1 MNETLGDATGES
13 QSQVDSKWQRRLDDL
28 VRGECSEEDFL
39 QQIWS
44 HGEVAPD
51 SVWNIVA
58 LLDQRYRRGQMPVA
72 LFRSVE
78 SKIAQRELMLREYGM
93 TGNLH
98 AAPASF
104 RGVTQTMVRTGD
116 TCVPQALVPE
126 KCTFTIALEPQA
138 TPSTNSSVRLD
149 EQRLPPGFESGRGLR
164 DRYVL
169 GTLLGI
175 GGMSAV
181 FNAVDRYRCDLLE
194 ADRHVAIKVL
204 YEKIG
209 SRPELMSHLRREFYC
224 AQTLSH
230 RNIVKVYELDQEDD
244 VAFFTMELLAGE
256 PLSSVI
262 ERMRLL
268 AIPRSYAWAI
278 IKDVGAG
285 LAHAHSRN
293 VVHADIKPQNIMITT
308 SGEVR
313 ILDFGLPSVVTRERW
328 SADRNRKNPFAA
340 VTPAYA
346 CCELLDG
353 QQADRRDDLYALAC
367 LSYELL
373 AGEHPFQGR
382 TSTEAR
388 DLGMV
393 PARPLGLTRRQWQTL
408 AKGLS
413 WSREERSI
421 SVRDWLAQLGVGPE
435 PEGRLPCADDL
446 NTALPR
452 QRTVQSLLVV
462 TLFAMLFIA
471 TATLISLN
479 RPPFDKI
486 NSANDPVP
494 RIPVKTS
501 ASADA
506 TPKDEISIS
515 AGNDPPGLT
524 SKEPITQVSLPTVD
538 LEPVLRPPAQPSAPR
553 PMLKNAQLGQIS
565 LSTGRYKVRAGQ
577 SFAEI
582 RVRRPSGSDADV
594 RFVWWTES
602 SSAKPGVDYVSQDR
616 AIRVL
621 SKGERNASLFVKLIP
636 NISRSRSEVFYVA
649 MDNPRNASSPGGVS
663 RAVIL
668 LPASK

>member
-1 MNETLGDATGES
+1 
-13 QSQVDSKWQRRLDDL
+13 
-28 VRGECSEEDFL
+28 
-39 QQIWS
+39 
-44 HGEVAPD
+44 VAPD

-58 LLDQRYRRGQMPVA
+58 LLDQRYRRGKMPVA
-72 LFRSVE
+72 LFRSLQ
-78 SKIAQRELMLREYGM
+78 SKIAQRELTPRDYGM
-93 TGNLH
+93 TANLH

-104 RGVTQTMVRTGD
+104 RVVTQTRVATGD
-116 TCVPQALVPE
+116 TCVPQALVPV
-126 KCTFTIALEPQA
+126 KRTSTTAFEPQA
-138 TPSTNSSVRLD
+138 TPLPHAAVRLD
-149 EQRLPPGFESGRGLR
+149 EQRLPPRFGSGHVLR
-164 DRYVL
+164 DRYML
-169 GTLLGI
+169 GARLGS
-175 GGMSAV
+175 GGMGAV

-194 ADRHVAIKVL
+194 ADRQVAIKVL

-209 SRPELMSHLRREFYC
+209 SRPEAMSNLRREFYC

-256 PLSSVI
+256 PLSCVI
-262 ERMRLL
+262 ERMRVLS
-268 AIPRSYAWAI
+268 IPRSYAWAI
-278 IKDVGAG
+278 IRDVGAG

-313 ILDFGLPSVVTRERW
+313 ILDFGVSSVVTRECW
-328 SADRNRKNPFAA
+328 SADRIRKNRFAA

-353 QQADRRDDLYALAC
+353 QQADPRDDLYALAC

-393 PARPLGLTRRQWQTL
+393 PARPPGLTRRQWQTL
-408 AKGLS
+408 GQGLS

-421 SVRDWLAQLGVGPE
+421 SVRDWLVQLGVGPE
-435 PEGRLPCADDL
+435 PEGRLPCPDDL
-446 NTALPR
+446 STAPR
-452 QRTVQSLLVV
+452 RRRVRSLLIV
-462 TLFAMLFIA
+462 TLFAMLLMG

-479 RPPFDKI
+479 RPLFDRK
-486 NSANDPVP
+486 NSASDPVP
-494 RIPVKTS
+494 RIQAKTS
-501 ASADA
+501 GSVDA
-506 TPKDEISIS
+506 APKDDISIS
-515 AGNDPPGLT
+515 ANNEPPRLT
-524 SKEPITQVSLPTVD
+524 SEEPITPVSLPTVD
-538 LEPVLRPPAQPSAPR
+538 LEPVLQPPARPSAPR
-553 PMLKNAQLGQIS
+553 PMQKNAKLRQIS

-582 RVRRPSGSDADV
+582 RVRRPTGSDADA
-594 RFVWWTES
+594 RFIWWTEA

-616 AIRVL
+616 AIRVF

-636 NISRSRSEVFYVA
+636 NVSRSRSEIFYVA
-649 MDNPRNASSPGGVS
+649 TNNPGNAASPSGVS
-663 RAVIL
+663 RVAIL

>member
-1 MNETLGDATGES
+1 M
-13 QSQVDSKWQRRLDDL
+13 
-28 VRGECSEEDFL
+28 
-39 QQIWS
+39 
-44 HGEVAPD
+44 APD

-58 LLDQRYRRGQMPVA
+58 LLDQRYRRGKMPVA
-72 LFRSVE
+72 LFRSLQ
-78 SKIAQRELMLREYGM
+78 SKIAQRELTPRDYGM
-93 TGNLH
+93 TANLH

-104 RGVTQTMVRTGD
+104 RVVTQTRVATGD
-116 TCVPQALVPE
+116 TCVPQALVPV
-126 KCTFTIALEPQA
+126 KRTSTTAFEPQA
-138 TPSTNSSVRLD
+138 TPLPHAAVRLD
-149 EQRLPPGFESGRGLR
+149 EQRLPPRFGSGHVLR
-164 DRYVL
+164 DRYML
-169 GTLLGI
+169 GARLGS
-175 GGMSAV
+175 GGMGAV

-194 ADRHVAIKVL
+194 ADRQVAIKVL

-209 SRPELMSHLRREFYC
+209 SRPEAMSNLRREFYC

-256 PLSSVI
+256 PLSCVI
-262 ERMRLL
+262 ERMRVLS
-268 AIPRSYAWAI
+268 IPRSYAWAI
-278 IKDVGAG
+278 IRDVGAG

-313 ILDFGLPSVVTRERW
+313 ILDFGVSSVVTRECW
-328 SADRNRKNPFAA
+328 SADRIRKNRFAA

-353 QQADRRDDLYALAC
+353 QQADPRDDLYALAC

-393 PARPLGLTRRQWQTL
+393 PARPPGLTRRQWQTL
-408 AKGLS
+408 GQGLS

-421 SVRDWLAQLGVGPE
+421 SVRDWLVQLGVGPE
-435 PEGRLPCADDL
+435 PEGRLPCPDDL
-446 NTALPR
+446 STAPR
-452 QRTVQSLLVV
+452 RRRVRSLLIV
-462 TLFAMLFIA
+462 TLFAMLLMG

-479 RPPFDKI
+479 RPLFDRK
-486 NSANDPVP
+486 NSASDPVP
-494 RIPVKTS
+494 RIQAKTS
-501 ASADA
+501 GSVDA
-506 TPKDEISIS
+506 APKDDISIS
-515 AGNDPPGLT
+515 ANNEPPRLT
-524 SKEPITQVSLPTVD
+524 SEEPITPVSLPTVD
-538 LEPVLRPPAQPSAPR
+538 LEPVLQPPARPSAPR
-553 PMLKNAQLGQIS
+553 PMQKNAKLRQIS

-582 RVRRPSGSDADV
+582 RVRRPTGSDADA
-594 RFVWWTES
+594 RFIWWTEA

-616 AIRVL
+616 AIRVF

-636 NISRSRSEVFYVA
+636 NVSRSRSEIFYVA
-649 MDNPRNASSPGGVS
+649 TNNPGNAASPSGVS
-663 RAVIL
+663 RVAIL

>member
-1 MNETLGDATGES
+1 MNETLECATSES
-13 QSQVDSKWQRRLDDL
+13 PSQFDSKWQRRLDDL

-39 QQIWS
+39 EEVWS
-44 HGEVAPD
+44 HREVDPD
-51 SVWNIVA
+51 SIWNIVA
-58 LLDQRYRRGQMPVA
+58 LLDQRYRRGKMPVA

-78 SKIAQRELMLREYGM
+78 SKIAQRELTPRDYGM
-93 TGNLH
+93 TGNLP
-98 AAPASF
+98 APASF
-104 RGVTQTMVRTGD
+104 RVVIQTRVPTGD
-116 TCVPQALVPE
+116 TCVPPALVSE
-126 KCTFTIALEPQA
+126 KRTSTIAFEPQA
-138 TPSTNSSVRLD
+138 TPLAHAAVRLD
-149 EQRLPPGFESGRGLR
+149 EQPLPPRFESGRVLR
-164 DRYVL
+164 DRYML
-169 GTLLGI
+169 GARLGS
-175 GGMSAV
+175 GGMGAV

-194 ADRHVAIKVL
+194 ADRQVAIKVL
-204 YEKIG
+204 YENIRN
-209 SRPELMSHLRREFYC
+209 RPEVMANLRREFYC

-256 PLSSVI
+256 PLSGVI

-268 AIPRSYAWAI
+268 SIPSSYAWAI
-278 IKDVGAG
+278 IRDVGAG

-313 ILDFGLPSVVTRERW
+313 ILDFGVSSVVTRERW
-328 SADRNRKNPFAA
+328 SADRIRQNRFAA

-353 QQADRRDDLYALAC
+353 QQADPRDDLYALAC

-393 PARPLGLTRRQWQTL
+393 PARPPGLTRRQWQTL
-408 AKGLS
+408 GQGLS
-413 WSREERSI
+413 WSREDRSI
-421 SVRDWLAQLGVGPE
+421 SVRDWLVQLGVGPE
-435 PEGRLPCADDL
+435 PEGRLPCPDDL
-446 NTALPR
+446 SAAPPR
-452 QRTVQSLLVV
+452 RRMVRSLLTV
-462 TLFAMLFIA
+462 TLFVMLLMC

-479 RPPFDKI
+479 RPTFDRI

-494 RIPVKTS
+494 RTPVKTS
-501 ASADA
+501 GSADA
-506 TPKDEISIS
+506 TPKDDISIS
-515 AGNDPPGLT
+515 ADNEPPRLT
-524 SKEPITQVSLPTVD
+524 SKEPITPVSLRTVD
-538 LEPVLRPPAQPSAPR
+538 LEPVLRPHAQPSAPR
-553 PMLKNAQLGQIS
+553 PMHKNAKLRQIS

-582 RVRRPSGSDADV
+582 RVRRPVGSDADA
-594 RFVWWTES
+594 RFIWWTEA

-616 AIRVL
+616 AIRVF

-636 NISRSRSEVFYVA
+636 NVSRSRSEVFYVA
-649 MDNPRNASSPGGVS
+649 MNNPRNATSPSGVS
-663 RAVIL
+663 RAAIL